1 MAIAGRW
8 GGDNVSAIEVV
19 GRACRLPGASDVA
32 KFWRLLTAR
41 QCTVTWIPEERFA
54 QSWYFNPRRGEPG
67 KAYTFAAGV
76 IDDIWGFDPGVFSI
90 TPREARQMDP
100 QQRLVLQLVW
110 EALEDAGV
118 PPSSLSRRNIGVY
131 MGASSMDH
139 SHRQYF
145 DPAGT
150 DSYLMTGNTLSL
162 IANRVSYQFD
172 LTGPSLTI
180 DTACSSSLVALDYAV
195 QDLNAGKIDAA
206 IVGGVN
212 GLLSPFNFMGF
223 SAASMLS
230 PDGLCRAFDHR
241 ANGYVRSE
249 GGVVM

>member
-1 MAIAGRW
+1 MSVVEI
-8 GGDNVSAIEVV
+8 V
-19 GRACRLPGASDVA
+19 GRACRLPGANDVPS
-32 KFWRLLTAR
+32 FWRLLTAR
-41 QCTVTWIPEERFA
+41 ECSVTRVPEERFA

-118 PPSSLSRRNIGVY
+118 PPSSLVRRNIGVY

-180 DTACSSSLVALDYAV
+180 DTACSSSLVSVHLACQAQRQNDCSLALA
-195 QDLNAGKIDAA
+195 
-206 IVGGVN
+206 GGVT
-212 GLLSPFNFMGF
+212 LTL
-223 SAASMLS
+223 
-230 PDGLCRAFDHR
+230 
-241 ANGYVRSE
+241 
-249 GGVVM
+249 